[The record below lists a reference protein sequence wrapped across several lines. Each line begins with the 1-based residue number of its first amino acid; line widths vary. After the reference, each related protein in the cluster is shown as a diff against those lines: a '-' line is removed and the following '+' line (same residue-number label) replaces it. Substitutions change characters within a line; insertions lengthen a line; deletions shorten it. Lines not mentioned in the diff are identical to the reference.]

1 MGRSGAV
8 AVRPRCRDRLAAG
21 PLYASVMELE
31 VGPYDPALHIRSR
44 DHYEAVR
51 REVQLLSLSPEAA
64 PARLEELIGRLTAQF
79 PRSPVDDVADQ
90 AFLSKQ
96 PSFSARYSLP
106 DELVPAALK
115 ACDELENLLDAIDR
129 WAQTESVLLEAPEDV
144 RRYRKDYLDQ
154 VRLQLQAAN
163 G

>member
-1 MGRSGAV
+1 
-8 AVRPRCRDRLAAG
+8 
-21 PLYASVMELE
+21 MELE

-64 PARLEELIGRLTAQF
+64 PARLEQLVDRLTRQF
-79 PRSPVDDVADQ
+79 PRSPVDDVADE
-90 AFLSKQ
+90 AYLAKQ
-96 PSFSARYSLP
+96 PSFSARYILP

-115 ACDELENLLDAIDR
+115 ACDEIEDLLDAIDR
-129 WAQTESVLLEAPEDV
+129 WAETESVRLLEAPEDV
-144 RRYRKDYLDQ
+144 KRYRKAYLNQ
-154 VRLQLQAAN
+154 VRHQLQATD